1 MSQSSW
7 LAAALIGG
15 FVLWLALNGKLPTY
29 WDFLKGGGAKAAT
42 PAPAAS
48 SSDSSSGGG
57 FGSVISGILK
67 AVPIIGGLV

>member
-29 WDFLKGGGAKAAT
+29 WDFLKGGGQKAAT
-42 PAPAAS
+42 PAPAAAS
-48 SSDSSSGGG
+48 SSSSGGG
-57 FGSVISGILK
+57 FGQVISGILK
-67 AVPIIGGLV
+67 AVPIIGGLF